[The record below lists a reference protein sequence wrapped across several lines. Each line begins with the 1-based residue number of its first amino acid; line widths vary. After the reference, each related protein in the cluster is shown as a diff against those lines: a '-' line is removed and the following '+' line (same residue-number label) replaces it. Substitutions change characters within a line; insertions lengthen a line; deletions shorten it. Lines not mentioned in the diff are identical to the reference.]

1 MEKEYL
7 EAITK
12 VIDLDVELDL
22 LDGATFMDLT
32 NIQAELQ
39 KKLGGE

>member
-22 LDGATFMDLT
+22 LDGSTFVELQ
-32 NIQAELQ
+32 NIQAKLQREL
-39 KKLGGE
+39 GSE

>member
-22 LDGATFMDLT
+22 LDGSTFVELQ
-32 NIQAELQ
+32 NIQARLQ
-39 KKLGGE
+39 RRLGG

>member
-22 LDGATFMDLT
+22 LDGSTFMDLT

-39 KKLGGE
+39 RKLGGE

>member
-1 MEKEYL
+1 MEKKYL

-22 LDGATFMDLT
+22 LDGSTFVELQ
-32 NIQAELQ
+32 NIQATLQ
-39 KKLGGE
+39 RRLGGE

>member
-22 LDGATFMDLT
+22 LDGSTFVELQ
-32 NIQAELQ
+32 NIQAKLQ
-39 KKLGGE
+39 RELGGE

>member
-22 LDGATFMDLT
+22 LDGTTFVRLQ
-32 NIQAELQ
+32 NIQAKLQRELE
-39 KKLGGE
+39 G